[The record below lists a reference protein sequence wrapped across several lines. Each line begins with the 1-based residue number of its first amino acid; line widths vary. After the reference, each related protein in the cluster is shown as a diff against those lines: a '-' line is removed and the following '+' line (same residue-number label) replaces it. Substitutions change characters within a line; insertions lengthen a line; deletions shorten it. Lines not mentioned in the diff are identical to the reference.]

1 LLRRK
6 AFYRIIAL
14 LVLIILLSVATCVF
28 EKNHPYFLQE
38 PLNEGQVINQ
48 QELALG
54 TSGAEDSLYLKNLN
68 KPEKKIDKPSE
79 LIKSYVDLRYGRHKE
94 YMRVV
99 FDGPLD
105 IISKGKV
112 RHKDN
117 EVSVTFTDSE
127 FFLKE
132 EKFPIP
138 FRREKNKVIFQEN
151 NLEKIRTLNLSNP
164 SRLVIDFYT
173 VKADSDQHESSQI
186 EKNEEGINTRIAV
199 VVEQVLQVLDN
210 KEQKVKGQKLEISE
224 KASNIEKNEDLVSKG
239 LDTRVSEMVERVL
252 QVLDNKEQK
261 VASQMSE
268 KPENKATIAEVAATA
283 PAVLMMP
290 TTSEAQP
297 QSTKHLYK
305 AKTNQVET
313 LKTSKVS
320 ARTLEN
326 KRSIIHNDTAK
337 VLEVKT
343 GVDNINK
350 ITSDLSK
357 IVKPDIQV
365 DASNSRIAILPF
377 DNFSGN
383 NAALGI
389 IMPLIISQLKDRGYD
404 VIDYK
409 EVEAFLCERRIR
421 NASFI
426 SREVAIE
433 LGKNKMVNT
442 IIAGSVLTF
451 STEGNPK
458 IGILARQ
465 LELKTGHVIW
475 SDFVSLTGE
484 DYTRV
489 LGLGTIKS
497 IDTLIPN
504 ALNNLF
510 ATLGN
515 NLHEKE
521 NNTKYRIA
529 VLPFK
534 NESKHRHAGI
544 IITHLFQNELANNP
558 MFDPVDYGDVKKTI
572 VNLRLG
578 RKGEVDYNNLQALSK
593 LLGVDVVLTGTV
605 EEYQSGQEYLSTP
618 RITMSA
624 RLLDSRRNRIIWYD
638 NLQSDG
644 EENIIALD
652 WGRLR
657 SADKVAYGAV
667 SGLVE
672 NIKTEGLLRLGRL
685 RSAEKVTYGA
695 VSGLVKNIKTEGLL
709 R

>member
-1 LLRRK
+1 LLRRR

-14 LVLIILLSVATCVF
+14 LVLIILLFAAIVF
-28 EKNHPYFLQE
+28 EMTPPYFLQE
-38 PLNEGQVINQ
+38 PLKEGQVINQ
-48 QELALG
+48 QESA
-54 TSGAEDSLYLKNLN
+54 K
-68 KPEKKIDKPSE
+68 KKIDKPSE
-79 LIKSYVDLRYGRHKE
+79 LIQSSVDLTYGRHKE

-99 FDGPLD
+99 FDGPQD

-138 FRREKNKVIFQEN
+138 FKKEKNKIIFQNN

-173 VKADSDQHESSQI
+173 AKEDSDQHEFSHI
-186 EKNEEGINTRIAV
+186 ENNEEGVNTRIAEF
-199 VVEQVLQVLDN
+199 VEQILQVLDN
-210 KEQKVKGQKLEISE
+210 KEQKVEGQVPEISE
-224 KASNIEKNEDLVSKG
+224 TASNMGNNEDRVSKV
-239 LDTRVSEMVERVL
+239 LDTRISEVVERIL

-261 VASQMSE
+261 LASQELEIPVIKST
-268 KPENKATIAEVAATA
+268 PEVAARA
-283 PAVLMMP
+283 PAESPVP
-290 TTSEAQP
+290 EVECTTANPADNVEAKP
-297 QSTKHLYK
+297 VEVVKNSTD
-305 AKTNQVET
+305 
-313 LKTSKVS
+313 S
-320 ARTLEN
+320 AEPLEN
-326 KRSIIHNDTAK
+326 PKLVVVSEFEKEPGLAK
-337 VLEVKT
+337 DIDGQDSSAILKMAGIAGTEFKT
-343 GVDNINK
+343 K
-350 ITSDLSK
+350 EK
-357 IVKPDIQV
+357 KE
-365 DASNSRIAILPF
+365 RIALLPF
-377 DNFSGN
+377 DNFSN
-383 NAALGI
+383 NNEALNT
-389 IMPLIISQLKDRGYD
+389 IMPLILNQLEDMGYD
-404 VIDYK
+404 VIDYE
-409 EVEAFLCERRIR
+409 EVEAYLCERRIR
-421 NASFI
+421 HSSFV
-426 SREVAIE
+426 SREVATE
-433 LGKNKMVNT
+433 LRKNKMVNT
-442 IIAGSVLTF
+442 AIAGSVLTF

-458 IGILARQ
+458 IGILARW
-465 LELKTGHVIW
+465 LDLKTGHVIW

-484 DYTRV
+484 DYTRI

-521 NNTKYRIA
+521 YNKKYKIA
-529 VLPFK
+529 ILPFK
-534 NESKHRHAGI
+534 NESKHRNAGI

-572 VNLRLG
+572 VNLRVR

-605 EEYQSGQEYLSTP
+605 EKYQSGQEYSSPP
-618 RITMSA
+618 RITISA
-624 RLLDSRRNRIIWYD
+624 RLLDSRRNRILWYD
-638 NLQSDG
+638 NLQLDG
-644 EENIIALD
+644 EDNIIALD

-667 SGLVE
+667 SGLVK
-672 NIKTEGLLRLGRL
+672 NIETEGLLRLGRL
-685 RSAEKVTYGA
+685 SAAEKVAYGA
-695 VSGLVKNIKTEGLL
+695 VSDLAKNIKAEGLL